1 MVAFRAILL
10 VLLASFALTRNVL
23 TQENNVL
30 DLKRAG
36 FSAAELKGEGFTVD
50 HMRHAYTVGELF
62 YTFSATDDF
71 KQGDNVFV
79 VGERRVGTITAAYK
93 NEFKVR
99 FSDGTSRRGYLKAYE
114 LLKVH
119 RDSDLFSLTELI
131 EGGVTFEELMR
142 LGISA
147 SELQA
152 ELTLAELAQMGM
164 SISQLKDSGFSVV
177 QCKNE
182 GFTAAQLKEAYTIAE
197 MRDGGYSV
205 SELAAV
211 ATIPELKLIGCTA
224 AHLKAEGFTVE
235 QVKDY
240 FNLSDMLFVF
250 SVQSRFSQD
259 DSVWHVGEGRVGT
272 VSAAYKNEYKVRFA
286 DGSTHSGNV
295 WASGLLKAEKIVD
308 GFTLSELLKGGIT
321 FSELTRIGV
330 LASEFQ
336 AELSLSE
343 LMQRGLS
350 MAEIKGLGVTAE
362 QFKQEGFTAAQ
373 VKEAFTLAEM
383 RECGFSLK
391 DLMNRNKHA
400 PSVKGMTPSRLLS
413 PKRSDE
419 ASEEIVKV
427 DSHLLQRVRFIT
439 GALKLHTTK
448 RLIKRR

>member
-1 MVAFRAILL
+1 MVCR
-10 VLLASFALTRNVL
+10 VLLCALLTTFVLQKHVL
-23 TQENNVL
+23 TQEDDVL

-36 FSAAELKGEGFTVD
+36 FTASELKSEGFIVER
-50 HMRHAYTVGELF
+50 MKHAYSVGELF

-79 VGERRVGTITAAYK
+79 VGECRVGTITAAYK

-114 LLKVH
+114 LLKAEKE
-119 RDSDLFSLTELI
+119 SDLFSLSEMI

-142 LGISA
+142 LGIPA

-152 ELTLAELAQMGM
+152 ELSLSELAQMGM
-164 SISQLKDSGFSVV
+164 SIRQLKDSGFSVA

-182 GFTAAQLKEAYTIAE
+182 GFSAAQLKEAYTIAE
-197 MRDGGYSV
+197 LHDGGYGV
-205 SELAAV
+205 SDLASV
-211 ATIPELKLIGCTA
+211 ATIPELKLIGCTVA
-224 AHLKAEGFTVE
+224 DLKTQGFTVE
-235 QVKDY
+235 AVKDY
-240 FNLSDMLFVF
+240 FSVSDMLFIF

-259 DSVWHVGEGRVGT
+259 DSVWHVGEGRVGI
-272 VSAAYKNEYKVRFA
+272 VSAAYKSEYKVRFA

-330 LASEFQ
+330 LASELQ

-350 MAEIKGLGVTAE
+350 MAEIKALGVTAE

-383 RECGFSLK
+383 REGGFSLK
-391 DLMNRNKHA
+391 ELMSRNKAALSAKVVA
-400 PSVKGMTPSRLLS
+400 PYRLS
-413 PKRSDE
+413 PPQPPNE
-419 ASEEIVKV
+419 ATTKFVEVEN
-427 DSHLLQRVRFIT
+427 HLLDRMRFIT
-439 GALKLHTTK
+439 GALKLHTAK
-448 RLIKRR
+448 RPIKRR